1 MAIYSIRDLEKL
13 TGIKAHTIRVW
24 EQRYGL
30 IEPARTATNI
40 RYYTDENLRLL
51 FNVALLNRYGHK
63 ISHLAKMEPEE
74 IAVRVSEISKNNT
87 GQNAQ
92 IDALTLAMIDLNEAT
107 FDHIFATHRDEYG
120 FERTMLELVYPFLD
134 KLSVLWLTNSIS
146 VAHERFIGN
155 LIRRKIMC
163 AIDRE
168 PLDPHRDTIRFLLY
182 TAEGESQ
189 ELTLLFM
196 HYLLRKRGLRVL
208 YLGVN
213 TEVKDL
219 ADACQPFQPDYIF
232 TILQEPLSRQS
243 IQAYVDSI
251 VRAAP
256 GSRLLLTGAQVFI
269 NPVQLPDNAHKLSS
283 LQETLEFLDNLV
295 GHQKVR
301 NGA

>member
-63 ISHLAKMEPEE
+63 ISHLARMEPEE
-74 IAVRVSEISKNNT
+74 IALRVSEIAKNNT
-87 GQNAQ
+87 SHNAQ
-92 IDALTLAMIDLNEAT
+92 IDALTLAMIDLNETT
-107 FDHIFATHRDEYG
+107 FDHIFRTHCDAYG
-120 FERTMLELVYPFLD
+120 FEHTMLELVYPFLD

-163 AIDRE
+163 AIDQE
-168 PLDPHRDTIRFLLY
+168 PLHLPRDAVRFLLY
-182 TAEGESQ
+182 TAEGEAQ
-189 ELTLLFM
+189 ELMLLFM

-213 TEVKDL
+213 TQVKDVGE
-219 ADACQPFQPDYIF
+219 AYQPYQPDYVF
-232 TILQEPLSRQS
+232 TIIQEPLFRQS
-243 IQAYVDSI
+243 IQGYVESI
-251 VRAAP
+251 VAATP
-256 GSRLLLTGAQVFI
+256 GSRLLLTGAQLFV
-269 NPVQLPDNAHKLSS
+269 NPVKLPENAQALSG
-283 LQETLEFLDNLV
+283 LQDTLQFLDSLAEHTISK
-295 GHQKVR
+295 GQ
-301 NGA
+301 

>member
-24 EQRYGL
+24 EQRYRL

-51 FNVALLNRYGHK
+51 FNIALLNRYGHK

-74 IAVRVSEISKNNT
+74 IAVRVSEISRNNT
-87 GQNAQ
+87 SHNAQ

-107 FDHIFATHRDEYG
+107 FDRIFATYSHEHG
-120 FERTMLELVYPFLD
+120 FEHTMLELIYPFLD
-134 KLSVLWLTNSIS
+134 KLSILWLTNSIS

-168 PLDPHRDTIRFLLY
+168 PLELRRDTAKFLLY

-189 ELTLLFM
+189 ELMLLFM

-219 ADACQPFQPDYIF
+219 GDACQPFQPDYVF

-243 IQAYVDSI
+243 IQAYVESI
-251 VRAAP
+251 AQAAP
-256 GSRLLLTGAQVFI
+256 GSRLLLTGAQLFV
-269 NPVQLPDNAHKLSS
+269 NPVKLPENAQALSG
-283 LQETLEFLDNLV
+283 LQDTLQFLDNLSERTKGK
-295 GHQKVR
+295 GH
-301 NGA
+301 

>member
-24 EQRYGL
+24 EQRYHL

-107 FDHIFATHRDEYG
+107 FDHIFATYCQEHG
-120 FERTMLELVYPFLD
+120 FERTMLELIYPFLD

-146 VAHERFIGN
+146 VAHERFIGH
-155 LIRRKIMC
+155 LIRRKIIS

-168 PLDPHRDTIRFLLY
+168 PLDLHRDTPRFLLY

-189 ELTLLFM
+189 ELMLLFM
-196 HYLLRKRGLRVL
+196 HYLLRKRGMQVL

-219 ADACQPFQPDYIF
+219 SDACQPFQPDYVF
-232 TILQEPLSRQS
+232 TILQEPLPRQS
-243 IQAYVDSI
+243 IQAYIEQVGQ
-251 VRAAP
+251 AAA
-256 GSRLLLTGAQVFI
+256 GRQILLTGAQLFI
-269 NPVQLPDNAHKLSS
+269 NPIKLPDNAQTLSS
-283 LQETLEFLDNLV
+283 LQDTLEFLDGLAER
-295 GHQKVR
+295 QKMR
-301 NGA
+301 

>member
-63 ISHLAKMEPEE
+63 ISHLARMEPEE
-74 IAVRVSEISKNNT
+74 IALRVSEIAKNNT
-87 GQNAQ
+87 SHNAQ

-107 FDHIFATHRDEYG
+107 FDHIFRTHCDAYG
-120 FERTMLELVYPFLD
+120 FEHTMLELVYPFLD

-163 AIDRE
+163 AIDQE
-168 PLDPHRDTIRFLLY
+168 PLHLPRDAVRFLLY
-182 TAEGESQ
+182 TAEGEAQ
-189 ELTLLFM
+189 ELMLLFM

-213 TEVKDL
+213 TQVKDVGE
-219 ADACQPFQPDYIF
+219 ACQPYQPDYVF
-232 TILQEPLSRQS
+232 TIIQEPLFRQS
-243 IQAYVDSI
+243 IQGYVESI
-251 VRAAP
+251 VAATP
-256 GSRLLLTGAQVFI
+256 GSRLLLTGAQLFV
-269 NPVQLPDNAHKLSS
+269 NPVKLPENAQALSG
-283 LQETLEFLDNLV
+283 LQDTLQFLDSLAEHAISK
-295 GHQKVR
+295 GQ
-301 NGA
+301 

>member
-30 IEPARTATNI
+30 IEPARTNTNI

-107 FDHIFATHRDEYG
+107 FDHIFVTHGDEYG
-120 FERTMLELVYPFLD
+120 FEHTMLELVYPFLD

-146 VAHERFIGN
+146 AAHERFVSN

-168 PLDPHRDTIRFLLY
+168 PLNPHRDSIRFLLY
-182 TAEGESQ
+182 TPEGESQ
-189 ELTLLFM
+189 ELMLLFM
-196 HYLLRKRGLRVL
+196 HYLLRKRGLHVL

-213 TEVKDL
+213 TEVKDVS
-219 ADACQPFQPDYIF
+219 DACQPFQPDYIF

-243 IQAYVDSI
+243 IQAYVESI
-251 VRAAP
+251 AHSVP
-256 GSRLLLTGAQVFI
+256 GSQLLLTGAQLFV
-269 NPVQLPDNAHKLSS
+269 NPVKLPDNARTLSS
-283 LQETLEFLDNLV
+283 LQDTLEFLDGLV
-295 GHQKVR
+295 GEDKFQ
-301 NGA
+301 

>member
-24 EQRYGL
+24 EQRYHL
-30 IEPARTATNI
+30 IEPARTSTNI

-63 ISHLAKMEPEE
+63 ISHLAKMEPGE

-87 GQNAQ
+87 SHNAQ
-92 IDALTLAMIDLNEAT
+92 IDALTLAMIDLKEST
-107 FDHIFATHRDEYG
+107 FDHIFVAYYQEHG
-120 FERTMLELVYPFLD
+120 FERTMLELIYPFLD
-134 KLSVLWLTNSIS
+134 KLSILWLTNSIS

-168 PLDPHRDTIRFLLY
+168 PLDAHRHTARFLLY
-182 TAEGESQ
+182 TGEGESQ
-189 ELTLLFM
+189 ELMLLFM
-196 HYLLRKRGLRVL
+196 HYLLRKRGLHVL

-213 TEVKDL
+213 TQVKDVS
-219 ADACQPFQPDYIF
+219 DACQPFQPDYIF

-251 VRAAP
+251 AHSAP
-256 GSRLLLTGAQVFI
+256 GSQLLLTGAQLFVSPI
-269 NPVQLPDNAHKLSS
+269 KLPRHAHTLGS
-283 LQETLEFLDNLV
+283 LQETLEFLDDLV
-295 GHQKVR
+295 AQKKTH
-301 NGA
+301 